1 MIYKQTNRERETF
14 PYSDTNTHNLI
25 YTQECSSRL
34 ETMKTMDYRVL
45 IAIPCVVFVVAAII
59 LAVGFCCKARKSR
72 AATSAASAAAA
83 EASKKKKAGRK
94 SLPLITCTHANAG
107 PLQTQES
114 LLEGDNK
121 RHSANVDLVDV
132 GVTSVAQT
140 LRVV

>member
-1 MIYKQTNRERETF
+1 MKSDQNTYVTVMICVAVHGRPVIGVIHQPFLPPPSKDAAPRWDPTTKSEAAAPNRDE
-14 PYSDTNTHNLI
+14 D
-25 YTQECSSRL
+25 
-34 ETMKTMDYRVL
+34 
-45 IAIPCVVFVVAAII
+45 VAPN
-59 LAVGFCCKARKSR
+59 RDDD
-72 AATSAASAAAA
+72 ATSAAAA

-114 LLEGDNK
+114 VIEGDNK
-121 RHSANVDLVDV
+121 RHSANADLVDV

>member
-1 MIYKQTNRERETF
+1 
-14 PYSDTNTHNLI
+14 
-25 YTQECSSRL
+25 
-34 ETMKTMDYRVL
+34 MKTMDYRVL

-72 AATSAASAAAA
+72 AATSAASAAAS

-114 LLEGDNK
+114 LLEGDDNK

>member
-1 MIYKQTNRERETF
+1 
-14 PYSDTNTHNLI
+14 
-25 YTQECSSRL
+25 
-34 ETMKTMDYRVL
+34 MKTMDYRVL

-83 EASKKKKAGRK
+83 AEASKKKKAGRK

-114 LLEGDNK
+114 LLEGDDNK

>member
-1 MIYKQTNRERETF
+1 MR
-14 PYSDTNTHNLI
+14 
-25 YTQECSSRL
+25 
-34 ETMKTMDYRVL
+34 TMDYRVL
-45 IAIPCVVFVVAAII
+45 IAIPCVVFVVAAIV

-72 AATSAASAAAA
+72 AATSAAAA

-114 LLEGDNK
+114 VVEGDNK
-121 RHSANVDLVDV
+121 RHSANADLVDV